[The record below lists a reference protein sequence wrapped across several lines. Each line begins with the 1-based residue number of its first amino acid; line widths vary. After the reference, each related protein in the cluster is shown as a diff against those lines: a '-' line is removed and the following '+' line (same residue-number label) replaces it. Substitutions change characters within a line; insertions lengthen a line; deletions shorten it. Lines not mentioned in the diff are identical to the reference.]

1 MLRMVIEKPMQFTIV
16 IAVPLSVSG
25 AFCAIKVENSGESA
39 ITTIPQKSKKSTK
52 IVSFAT
58 RKKSGAIK
66 QQIQESKSIEKAVL
80 LVPNLAAK

>member
-1 MLRMVIEKPMQFTIV
+1 MVK
-16 IAVPLSVSG
+16 AVPLSFSG

-66 QQIQESKSIEKAVL
+66 QQIQESKSIEKAAL
-80 LVPNLAAK
+80 LVPNFAAR